1 MLSVDVIYGRNIR
14 YSFHHCEFLNKRK
27 NKDVL
32 IFRSFVFGGTK
43 TTRNYLSCNDI
54 RVKRDYG
61 DY

>member
-14 YSFHHCEFLNKRK
+14 YSFHYCEFLNKRK

-43 TTRNYLSCNDI
+43 TTRNYLS
-54 RVKRDYG
+54 
-61 DY
+61 

>member
-1 MLSVDVIYGRNIR
+1 MLSVDAIYGLNIR
-14 YSFHHCEFLNKRK
+14 YSFHYCEFLNKRK

-32 IFRSFVFGGTK
+32 IFISFVFEGTK
-43 TTRNYLSCNDI
+43 TTRNYLFRNDI